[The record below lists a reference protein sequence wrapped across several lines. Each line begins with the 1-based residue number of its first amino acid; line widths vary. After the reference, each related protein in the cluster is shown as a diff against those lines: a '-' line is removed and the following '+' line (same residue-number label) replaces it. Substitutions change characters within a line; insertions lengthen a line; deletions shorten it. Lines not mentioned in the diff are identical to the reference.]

1 MKMDSKLNNSNDS
14 FMRQIF
20 QMVKAG
26 FDGVIKTINSLNKEV
41 QKVEIQGA
49 DVIRIKGEDG
59 HTPTEEELLALIKPL
74 VEAIPKP
81 QDGHTP
87 TEDELLFLIKPLI
100 PELKTEEVLS
110 DERLLEL
117 IKTLIPDSQMLTE
130 EASKLAQE
138 AIKPLIPDSQ
148 MLTKE
153 ASKLAQE
160 AIKPLIP
167 ELPTTEQIA
176 DNLDNLPKEWLHI
189 DHIRGDFNTKIK
201 PVIVPPYKPE
211 IRVFDS
217 SNNEYYVDR
226 INFTGNG
233 VSVVKMGDRVV
244 SVVIAGGGVGTV
256 YTETPTGLI
265 NGSNT
270 VYTTLHPITNVF
282 SFAVNG
288 QFLHPEEY
296 TTDGNEITF
305 INPLAA
311 DLAGTN
317 FTIIYA

>member
-41 QKVEIQGA
+41 QKVEIQGV
-49 DVIRIKGEDG
+49 DVIRIKCEDG

-74 VEAIPKP
+74 VEAIPQP

-87 TEDELLFLIKPLI
+87 TDEELLDLIKPLI
-100 PELKTEEVLS
+100 PEIKAEEVLS
-110 DERLLEL
+110 DERLLDL
-117 IKTLIPDSQMLTE
+117 IKTLIPDSKILTE
-130 EASKLAQE
+130 
-138 AIKPLIPDSQ
+138 
-148 MLTKE
+148 E